1 MVAEVVP
8 MPKKKIGSQTPS
20 KSVIL
25 PYDAKKSLGHEA
37 IEIYEKSGRTAYD
50 WQRFLVDAIMAR
62 NNDDLWTH
70 MMFGFSV
77 PRQNGKNEVIAIREL
92 WGLIN
97 GERILHT
104 AHRTTTSAA
113 AFNRLLSI
121 LEEAGYEEG
130 THFHKIKA
138 AGREH
143 IEFVIGRGRIDF
155 RTRSSTGGLGESFD
169 LLVID
174 EAQEYTDDQRSAL
187 MYTTSASPNPQT
199 IMIGTPPTPISSGTV
214 FMKYRENVLYG
225 ALEDSGWAE
234 WSVDKE
240 SDPRDKELW
249 YQANPSLGLRVS
261 ERNIQ
266 AEVGND
272 DLDFNIQ
279 RLGLWIQYN
288 QKSAISENEWKELH
302 VDTLPKLKGK
312 LFVGIKYGH
321 DGTNVAMSIAVKT
334 EDDKVFVE
342 AIDCQSIRNGND
354 WIIHFLRKADV
365 QQVVVDGANG
375 QQILSDA
382 MKLAKLK
389 PPILPTVR
397 EVIQANAMFEQAV
410 YQQTIAH
417 RSQPSLFQVVTNCE
431 KRPIGTQGGFGYK
444 SQYEDYDIALMES
457 MILAHWAC
465 VEAKEPKKQK
475 IRY

>member
-1 MVAEVVP
+1 MNVIPLEKT
-8 MPKKKIGSQTPS
+8 KKRIGSQTPT

-25 PYDAKKSLGHEA
+25 PYNFSFGSEA
-37 IEIYEKSGRTAYD
+37 VEIYEKSGRTAYD
-50 WQRFLVDAIMAR
+50 WQKFLVDSILAI
-62 NNDDLWTH
+62 NDEGLWTH
-70 MMFGFSV
+70 MTFGFSV
-77 PRQNGKNEVIAIREL
+77 PRQNGKNEVVAIRERY
-92 WGLIN
+92 GLEK

-113 AFNRLLSI
+113 AFNRLLAI
-121 LEEAGYEEG
+121 LEESGLEEG
-130 THFHKIKA
+130 EDFHKIKA
-138 AGREH
+138 TGRES
-143 IEFVIGRGRIDF
+143 IELVDGGRIDF
-155 RTRSSTGGLGESFD
+155 RTRTSTGGLGESFD

-187 MYTTSASPNPQT
+187 MYTIAASPNPQT
-199 IMIGTPPTPISSGTV
+199 IMTGTPPTPISSGTV
-214 FMKYRENVLYG
+214 FTKLRENTMMG
-225 ALEDSGWAE
+225 SLEDTGWAE

-240 SDPRDKELW
+240 SDVRDKDLW
-249 YQANPSLGLRVS
+249 YQTNPSLGIRVS

-266 AEVGND
+266 SEVGD
-272 DLDFNIQ
+272 DDIDFNIQ

-312 LFVGIKYGH
+312 LFAGIKYGY
-321 DGTNVAMSIAVKT
+321 DGTNVALSIAVKT

-342 AIDCQSIRNGND
+342 AIDCQSLRNGNA
-354 WIIHFLRKADV
+354 WIIHFLRNADI

-375 QQILSDA
+375 QKILAEA
-382 MKLAKLK
+382 MKEAGLK
-389 PPILPTVR
+389 SPILPTVK
-397 EVIQANAMFEQAV
+397 EIIVANSLFEQALF
-410 YQQTIAH
+410 QQTIVH

-431 KRPIGTQGGFGYK
+431 KRPIGTQGGFGYR
-444 SQYEDYDIALMES
+444 SQIEENEIALMDS

-465 VEAKEPKKQK
+465 KEAKESKKQK

>member
-1 MVAEVVP
+1 MVAEVIP
-8 MPKKKIGSQTPS
+8 MKPKKRIGSQEPTR
-20 KSVIL
+20 SVIL
-25 PYDAKKSLGHEA
+25 PYEYSLGNEA
-37 IEIYEKSGRTAYD
+37 IKIYEKSKRKAFD
-50 WQRFLVDAIMAR
+50 WQRFLVDAILAL
-62 NNDDLWTH
+62 NDEGLWTH
-70 MMFGFSV
+70 MTFGFSV
-77 PRQNGKNEVIAIREL
+77 PRQNGKNEVIAIRERY
-92 WGLIN
+92 GLEK

-113 AFNRLLSI
+113 AFNRLLAI
-121 LEEAGYEEG
+121 LEESGLEEG
-130 THFHKIKA
+130 EDFHKIKA
-138 AGREH
+138 TGRES
-143 IEFVIGRGRIDF
+143 IELVDGGRIDF
-155 RTRSSTGGLGESFD
+155 RTRTSTGGLGESFD

-187 MYTTSASPNPQT
+187 MYTIAASPNPQT

-214 FMKYRENVLYG
+214 FTKYRENVLYG
-225 ALEDSGWAE
+225 VSEDSGWAE

-240 SDPRDKELW
+240 SDVRDKDLW
-249 YQANPSLGLRVS
+249 YQTNPSLGLRVS

-266 AEVGND
+266 SEVGND

-302 VDTLPKLKGK
+302 VDELPKLKGK

-334 EDDKVFVE
+334 KDDKVFVE

-354 WIIHFLRKADV
+354 WIIHFLRNADV

-375 QQILSDA
+375 QKILEDA

-389 PPILPTVR
+389 PPILPSVK
-397 EVIQANAMFEQAV
+397 EVIQANALFEQAL
-410 YQQTIAH
+410 YQKIIQH

-444 SQYEDYDIALMES
+444 SQIEDYDIALMES

-465 VEAKEPKKQK
+465 AEAKEPKKQK

>member
-1 MVAEVVP
+1 MVAEVIP
-8 MPKKKIGSQTPS
+8 MKVNQKKIGSQTPT
-20 KSVIL
+20 KSLIL
-25 PYDAKKSLGHEA
+25 PYNKSSGPEA
-37 IEIYEKSGRTAYD
+37 IKIYEKSGRTAFD
-50 WQRFLVDAIMAR
+50 WQKFLTDAILAV
-62 NNDDLWTH
+62 NDDGLWTH
-70 MMFGFSV
+70 MTFGFSV
-77 PRQNGKNEVIAIREL
+77 PRQNGKNEVIAIRERY
-92 WGLIN
+92 GLEK

-121 LEEAGYEEG
+121 LEESGLEEG
-130 THFHKIKA
+130 EDFHKIKA
-138 AGREH
+138 TGRES
-143 IEFVIGRGRIDF
+143 IELKDGGRIDF
-155 RTRSSTGGLGESFD
+155 RTRTSTGGLGESFD

-187 MYTTSASPNPQT
+187 MYTIAASPNPQT

-214 FMKYRENVLYG
+214 FTKYRENVLYG

-234 WSVDKE
+234 WSVEKE

-266 AEVGND
+266 SEVGND

-302 VDTLPKLKGK
+302 VDELPKLKGK
-312 LFVGIKYGH
+312 LFVGIKYGY

-334 EDDKVFVE
+334 EDEKIFVE
-342 AIDCQSIRNGND
+342 AIDCQPIRNGND
-354 WIIHFLRKADV
+354 WMLHFLRNADIHT
-365 QQVVVDGANG
+365 VVVDGANG
-375 QQILSDA
+375 QKILEEA

-389 PPILPTVR
+389 PPILPTVK
-397 EVIQANAMFEQAV
+397 EIIVANSMFEQALF
-410 YQQTIAH
+410 QQTILH
-417 RSQPSLFQVVTNCE
+417 RSQPSLFQIVTNCE
-431 KRPIGTQGGFGYK
+431 KRPIGTSGGFGYK
-444 SQYEDYDIALMES
+444 SQIEENDIALMDS

-465 VEAKEPKKQK
+465 AEAKESKKQK